1 MPEFLDVVDKNNH
14 VIGKEERSIVHKKKL
29 FHRSVCVFILN
40 KENKLLVQTRSS
52 IKDEYPSLKGF
63 SIGLIQ
69 KKLMKKH

>member
-40 KENKLLVQTRSS
+40 KENNCLSKQGHLSKMNILR
-52 IKDEYPSLKGF
+52 
-63 SIGLIQ
+63 
-69 KKLMKKH
+69 